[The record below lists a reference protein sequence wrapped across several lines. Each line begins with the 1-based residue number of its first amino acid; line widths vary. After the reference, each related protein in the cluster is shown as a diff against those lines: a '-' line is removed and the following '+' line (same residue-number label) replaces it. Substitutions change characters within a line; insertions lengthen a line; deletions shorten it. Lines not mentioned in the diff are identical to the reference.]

1 MNEKR
6 QSFNKYKEGKTD
18 LESSMENLIALL
30 SSLESSAKL
39 CGSFIIAR
47 QVEQLKRAA
56 IKNNGNKK
64 ILKSIRA
71 KYETYKQQVQEL
83 EYAKKQR
90 IK

>member
-47 QVEQLKRAA
+47 QIEQLKRAA

>member
-47 QVEQLKRAA
+47 QIEQLKRAA

-71 KYETYKQQVQEL
+71 KYEMYKQQVQEL

>member
-47 QVEQLKRAA
+47 QAEQLKKVA
-56 IKNNGNKK
+56 IKNKGNKK
-64 ILKSIRA
+64 ILKSICA

>member
-47 QVEQLKRAA
+47 QIEQLKRAA

-83 EYAKKQR
+83 EYVKKQR

>member
-47 QVEQLKRAA
+47 QVEQLKKVA
-56 IKNNGNKK
+56 IKNKGNKK

>member
-47 QVEQLKRAA
+47 QVEQLKRAT

>member
-47 QVEQLKRAA
+47 QVEQLKKVA
-56 IKNNGNKK
+56 IKNKGNKK
-64 ILKSIRA
+64 ILKSICA

-83 EYAKKQR
+83 EYAKNQR

>member
-47 QVEQLKRAA
+47 QVEQLKKAA

-71 KYETYKQQVQEL
+71 KYETYKQQIQEI
-83 EYAKKQR
+83 EYSKKQR
-90 IK
+90 TK